1 MRGTE
6 RTQLNYRS
14 NAIAALCLCP
24 MPATRNRFDLS
35 AQQREKIV
43 RLAAEGLSP
52 NALAERFGVTRDAIY
67 KVLAKPDTDDD
78 LTSRGKRPG

>member
-1 MRGTE
+1 
-6 RTQLNYRS
+6 
-14 NAIAALCLCP
+14 
-24 MPATRNRFDLS
+24 MPASPRNRFDLS

-67 KVLAKPDTDDD
+67 KVLAKPDKDGE
-78 LTSRGKRPG
+78 LTGMDKKGGASRG